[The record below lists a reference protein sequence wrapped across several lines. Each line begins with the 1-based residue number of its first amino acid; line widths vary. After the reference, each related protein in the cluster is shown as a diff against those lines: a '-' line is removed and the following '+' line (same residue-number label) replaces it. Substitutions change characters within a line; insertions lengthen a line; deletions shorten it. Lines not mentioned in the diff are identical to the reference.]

1 MIAVLPAP
9 GPHPSLGD
17 RAALFDHFVG
27 TWDTDYTF
35 YAADGTMSR
44 RSGEVLFGWIIDG
57 RALQDIWISY
67 PTDAE
72 RDLGTTVRFYDAK
85 TATWRVVWVHP
96 AGGIITTLNG
106 GAVGDRIVLRG
117 QGNDGSLLRWSFNDI
132 QADSFL
138 WRGETSHDSGETWRL
153 TGECRNEAQESLTRR
168 REATIAPSCR
178 FPPTSSWKCWSVT
191 CRGMRGASRLVG
203 SGGSHLPP
211 SEHVT
216 GRSGVPN
223 LRWPL
228 PKEER
233 L

>member
-1 MIAVLPAP
+1 MTRSARRRRWLADMLIGAVVPLMLPNLVRGGRPTGTGPEAEVPDSRREMIAALPAP

-17 RAALFDHFVG
+17 RGALFDHFVG

-67 PTDAE
+67 PADAE

-96 AGGIITTLNG
+96 ASGIVTTLSG

-117 QGNDGSLLRWSFNDI
+117 HGNDGSLLRWSFNDI

-138 WRGETSHDSGETWRL
+138 WRGEISHDSGETWRL
-153 TGECRNEAQESLTRR
+153 TGEYRLKRR
-168 REATIAPSCR
+168 AP
-178 FPPTSSWKCWSVT
+178 
-191 CRGMRGASRLVG
+191 GA
-203 SGGSHLPP
+203 HP
-211 SEHVT
+211 
-216 GRSGVPN
+216 
-223 LRWPL
+223 
-228 PKEER
+228 
-233 L
+233 

>member
-1 MIAVLPAP
+1 MTWSARRNRWLAVMSIGAAVPLMLPNLVRGGRPTGTGQEADKPDSRREMIGVLPAP

-96 AGGIITTLNG
+96 AGGTITTLNG

-153 TGECRNEAQESLTRR
+153 TGEYRMKRR
-168 REATIAPSCR
+168 TP
-178 FPPTSSWKCWSVT
+178 
-191 CRGMRGASRLVG
+191 GA
-203 SGGSHLPP
+203 HP
-211 SEHVT
+211 
-216 GRSGVPN
+216 
-223 LRWPL
+223 
-228 PKEER
+228 
-233 L
+233 